1 MKFLKIAFRYLQK
14 HSPEADTARIRR
26 GAPWCCGEHSNVHVR
41 QPRAAR
47 ADFALSGAAGAPKL
61 VLSGG
66 QLE

>member
-41 QPRAAR
+41 QPRAPR
-47 ADFALSGAAGAPKL
+47 ADLALSSAAAAHKL
-61 VLSGG
+61 VPSGG

>member
-41 QPRAAR
+41 QPRTTR
-47 ADFALSGAAGAPKL
+47 ADLALSDAAAAHKL
-61 VLSGG
+61 VPSG
-66 QLE
+66 E

>member
-41 QPRAAR
+41 QPRAMRTGLAW
-47 ADFALSGAAGAPKL
+47 GVAAEAHKL
-61 VLSGG
+61 VPDGG
-66 QLE
+66 TVE